1 MSFPIDTVPIFFT
14 DSTKRSTIPVWAK
27 KYNAKEVAYAKV
39 MDGQRPGVVIV
50 HAKNSGELK
59 RHAPQTRRLASK
71 LSQGTSPFQ
80 VVFFFDKETKGQE
93 AKEMASVFKLFPR
106 LASRLNFSWSSQNLK
121 DRVLEALVKYA
132 AEEEERQKEF
142 PDALAQAKEVIAA
155 TRHLRSSSGR
165 LSATAIASALGLK
178 DAQMAALLGRSRQ
191 ALAKTPD
198 APAIQQ
204 ALIPFERIVRLCA
217 VLKKPNFLAWLQRK
231 NPHLDDL
238 SPLEVITSG
247 RPEVVADLVEAML
260 TGTPS

>member
-1 MSFPIDTVPIFFT
+1 MSFPIETVPICFT
-14 DSTKRSTIPVWAK
+14 DSAKRGAIPSWAR
-27 KYNAKEVAYAKV
+27 KYNARGVAYAKV
-39 MDGQRPGVVIV
+39 LEGQRPGVVIV
-50 HAKNSGELK
+50 HAKNPGELQK
-59 RHAPQTRRLASK
+59 YAQQTRRLAGK
-71 LSQGTSPFQ
+71 LIQGKSPFQ
-80 VVFFFDKETKGQE
+80 VVVHFDKGTKGQE
-93 AKEMASVFKLFPR
+93 ATEMAGVFKLFPR
-106 LASRLNFSWSSQNLK
+106 LAPRLNFSWSSQHLK

-155 TRHLRSSSGR
+155 TRQLRSSSGR

-178 DAQMAALLGRSRQ
+178 DAQMAALIGRSRQ

-204 ALIPFERIVRLCA
+204 SLVPFERIVRLCA